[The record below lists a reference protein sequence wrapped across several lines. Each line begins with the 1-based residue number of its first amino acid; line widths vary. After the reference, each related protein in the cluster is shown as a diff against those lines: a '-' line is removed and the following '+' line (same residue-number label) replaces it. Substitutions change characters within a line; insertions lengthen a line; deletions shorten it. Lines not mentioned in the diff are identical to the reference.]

1 MQEKLV
7 DVTFEPS
14 TYDFEVIEGSTDLKS
29 WNIVKINENGM
40 TLKFEFASPNLLSY
54 SIHERDEIE
63 LAVNLTT
70 VVEGD
75 GSRLWGKYV
84 K

>member
-1 MQEKLV
+1 
-7 DVTFEPS
+7 
-14 TYDFEVIEGSTDLKS
+14 
-29 WNIVKINENGM
+29 M

-84 K
+84 KQIPLQFPDQFPKRKI

>member
-1 MQEKLV
+1 M
-7 DVTFEPS
+7 
-14 TYDFEVIEGSTDLKS
+14 
-29 WNIVKINENGM
+29 INEYGM

-54 SIHERDEIE
+54 SIYERDEIE
-63 LAVNLTT
+63 LAINLTT
-70 VVEGD
+70 LVEGD